1 MIRAF
6 FLMSLFVV
14 VSTKIVSAADLTL
27 FPSSGTYEVGSTFS
41 MIVYVSGNS
50 VPINGISG
58 GITFS
63 NDTLELTSI
72 SKSGS
77 ILPMWAEAPT
87 FSNTTGKVSFE
98 GVISNPGFNGS
109 EGKVITLNFKAKN
122 AGTGSVT
129 LTSGSVLAN
138 DGNATNVLGSLG
150 FASFNITGG
159 ENTSD
164 SVSTTPKSSGTT
176 PVIVSPSY
184 PDSSKWY
191 NKKEASFEWTLPPSA
206 TAVRTLYNEKE
217 ISTPTKVYD
226 PPIDNR
232 SFMVDAD
239 GVNYMH
245 VQFKTSSGW
254 GTIYNYKFQVDTENP
269 ESLKVS
275 FPDGIVTTNPTP
287 TVLVLAEDKVSG
299 IASISMSVDGGDE
312 QIYTVDPSNL
322 YRVPKQSAGQHTL
335 VVTAFD
341 GAGNKSSV
349 SLDYTIQ
356 SISVPVITE
365 YTKNVELGKELRI
378 TGTTYPQSTVE
389 VVLTGRDG
397 ISKSET
403 TTSDNAGI
411 FKLIWSKEMETGV
424 YEMKAR
430 AVDSK
435 GASSD
440 YTDEKI
446 IVVEYIAFIRF
457 GIFVMN
463 WLSLIL
469 ILIIAVFATIATF
482 WFSLTSF
489 GKWRRKVHRTLLE
502 AENTLKANVQGL
514 RQDTE
519 EFHDILI
526 KVKKTR
532 KLNKNEEMMLK
543 KFKKRLEITEKE
555 IENKLEAIG

>member
-1 MIRAF
+1 MVRIF
-6 FLMSLFVV
+6 FLMFLFV

-27 FPSSGTYEVGSTFS
+27 FPSSGTYGVGSTFS

-50 VPINGISG
+50 GSINGISG

-77 ILPMWAEAPT
+77 ILPMWAEEPT
-87 FSNTTGKVSFE
+87 FSNATGKVSFE
-98 GVISNPGFNGS
+98 GVISNTGFNGS
-109 EGKVITLNFKAKN
+109 EGKVVTLNFKAKN

-138 DGNATNVLGSLG
+138 DGNATNVLGALG

-159 ENTSD
+159 EDTSE
-164 SVSTTPKSSGTT
+164 SAPKSSGIT
-176 PVIVSPSY
+176 PVIVSSSY

-191 NKKEASFEWTLPPSA
+191 NKKEASFEWNLPASA
-206 TAVRTLYNEKE
+206 TAIRTLYDEKE
-217 ISTPTKVYD
+217 VSKPTKVYD

-232 SFMVDAD
+232 SFTVDAD

-245 VQFKTSSGW
+245 VQFRTPSGW
-254 GTIYNYKFQVDTENP
+254 GTVYNYKFQIDTENP
-269 ESLKVS
+269 ESLKAS

-287 TVLVLAEDKVSG
+287 AVLVLAEDKVSG

-312 QIYTVDPSNL
+312 QIYTVDPSHL

-356 SISVPVITE
+356 SISVPVIIE
-365 YTKNVELGKELRI
+365 YTKNVELGKDLRI
-378 TGTTYPQSTVE
+378 AGTTYPQSTVDI
-389 VVLTGRDG
+389 VLTGRDG
-397 ISKSET
+397 ISQSET
-403 TTSDNAGI
+403 TTSDNNGI
-411 FKLIWSKEMETGV
+411 FKLTWSKEMETGV

-469 ILIIAVFATIATF
+469 ILIISIVAIVATF

-489 GKWRRKVHRTLLE
+489 ARWKRKIHRTLLE
-502 AENTLKANVQGL
+502 AENTLKANVEGL
-514 RQDTE
+514 RKDTE
-519 EFHDILI
+519 EFQEILL
-526 KVKKTR
+526 KAKKTR